1 VLALYIQEIPRP
13 VLIAIVAAG
22 AAFWCALYG
31 AIVVWWWRRLRSKGR
46 GERKDMILTTVA
58 VLAVLALFGS
68 VVP

>member
-1 VLALYIQEIPRP
+1 M
-13 VLIAIVAAG
+13 VAAG
-22 AAFWCALYG
+22 AFWFAVYG
-31 AIVVWWWRRLRSKGR
+31 AIVVWWWRQLRSKGR